1 MFVSSFFPNNPITV
15 QISPFKET
23 KKDIK
28 PSINIIVGYKGIDTD
43 INSLSGGEYDRV
55 TLSIVLAL
63 NTMFGST
70 LLMLDESISSLDEEL
85 TGDIIEVL
93 KDNMKDKVIIMFN
106 RMILLYYNKISDKV
120 DYD

>member
-1 MFVSSFFPNNPITV
+1 MNFYLEQFFPNNPITV

-93 KDNMKDKVIIMFN
+93 KDNMKDKVIIIVSHQIPTGLFDGVVN
-106 RMILLYYNKISDKV
+106 V
-120 DYD
+120 